1 MSELAI
7 VGSVLFTLF
16 VQAAITAGM
25 FAWGRWVARRRGTVA
40 WARAAWLPVVAGVL
54 WLLGTGGTV
63 LGLVRAFEQVADVPV
78 EHKVQTL
85 AASIQTAM
93 WATALFSIPSGVL
106 YLVALVAFALGSR
119 R

>member
-1 MSELAI
+1 MSEVAI

-40 WARAAWLPVVAGVL
+40 WARAAWLPVVAGGL
-54 WLLGTGGTV
+54 WFLGTAGTI
-63 LGLVRAFEQVADVPV
+63 LGLVRAFSQVADVPV
-78 EHKVQTL
+78 ERKAQAL
-85 AASIQTAM
+85 AAGIETAM
-93 WATALFSIPSGVL
+93 WSTALLSIPSGVL